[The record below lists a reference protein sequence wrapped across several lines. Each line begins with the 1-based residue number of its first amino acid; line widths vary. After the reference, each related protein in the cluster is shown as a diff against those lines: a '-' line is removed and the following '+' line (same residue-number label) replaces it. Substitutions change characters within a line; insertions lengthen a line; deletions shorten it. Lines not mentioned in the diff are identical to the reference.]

1 MVLDDHT
8 MITKSISHSL
18 HLVAVVT
25 NRKVSLD
32 KQPKPSIKM
41 KSTSFTIAQEM
52 LYNTEA
58 KRRVSCLHV
67 RKQYPGVRW

>member
-1 MVLDDHT
+1 